1 MENKN
6 LKNQEKLVS
15 EEKHTRQKTP
25 EQIRRRKMALVVPI
39 FILITAVFIYYIFF
53 GLGEKTED
61 NQNELDGINTE
72 IPDPRQIEIPDDK
85 RKAYE
90 EENLRKLQQ
99 NRVRNLN
106 DFYFNKKDSNV
117 SGKTVVID
125 QIHSNRKDSQ
135 KKDPLSESNQVYK
148 EVTKQINSF
157 YQEPVTEKSEQIA
170 SMEKEIEELKNEL
183 NQKTQPDPAEIMER
197 GYQMA
202 AKYLLPK
209 EEKIITQKQ
218 DKFTVKVSKK
228 TDNTVSFLPQQT
240 SQKQFI
246 TEHTVPR
253 NYGFNTITE
262 SNMDIAVNTIR
273 ACIHENQTVINGSRV
288 KLRLL
293 ENILVDGVE
302 IPKNSIVYGT
312 VQISPERLIISV
324 PYIEFGNRIFPVELS
339 VFDTD
344 GNKGV
349 HAPGTLEIT
358 AAKEALANLG
368 QGAGQSISI
377 ARDAKQQLAMD
388 ASKIVVQAGSQYLG
402 KKMREV
408 KVNLKAGYQ
417 ILLVTEKI
425 D

>member
-1 MENKN
+1 MENEKVKTKENN
-6 LKNQEKLVS
+6 LT
-15 EEKHTRQKTP
+15 EEKHKRQKTP

-53 GLGEKTED
+53 GLGKKTED
-61 NQNELDGINTE
+61 TQNELDGINTE

-90 EENLRKLQQ
+90 EENLRTLQQ

-106 DFYFNKKDSNV
+106 DFYFNKKDSAV

-125 QIHSNRKDSQ
+125 QIHSNREANR
-135 KKDPLSESNQVYK
+135 KKDPLLESNQAYK

-157 YQEPVTEKSEQIA
+157 YQEPVDEKPSEVKMLEQ
-170 SMEKEIEELKNEL
+170 EIEELRNEL
-183 NQKTQPDPAEIMER
+183 NSRNQTDPTEIMER

-209 EEKIITQKQ
+209 EEKPTAQKQ

-228 TDNTVSFLPQQT
+228 TDNTVSFLPQEK
-240 SQKQFI
+240 SHKKFI
-246 TEHTVPR
+246 EEYTIPR
-253 NYGFNTITE
+253 NYGFNTVAE
-262 SNMDIAVNTIR
+262 SNEEIATNTIR

-288 KLRLL
+288 KIRLL
-293 ENILVDGVE
+293 ENILVDNVE
-302 IPKNSIVYGT
+302 IPQNSIVYGT
-312 VQISPERLIISV
+312 AQISHERLTISV

-344 GNKGV
+344 GNKGI